1 MYAEAVSCY
10 IYPEASC
17 FTASFIG
24 MQRNVHSLFQLEVF
38 FFSCPRHVFA
48 FHKCIIS
55 HLLHNFAG
63 PFMLGALWWQG
74 AWEPPAVGSAEQGRF
89 CGSGSLSWALGQ
101 WNSLEKVQQ
110 HKGTSW
116 LHSCLVLASS
126 CALSLGFTFEH
137 KPCGAFANREL
148 D

>member
-48 FHKCIIS
+48 VFIS
-55 HLLHNFAG
+55 ASFPIFFTTLLAPSCWVLCDG
-63 PFMLGALWWQG
+63 K
-74 AWEPPAVGSAEQGRF
+74 EPGNP
-89 CGSGSLSWALGQ
+89 LL
-101 WNSLEKVQQ
+101 
-110 HKGTSW
+110 
-116 LHSCLVLASS
+116 
-126 CALSLGFTFEH
+126 
-137 KPCGAFANREL
+137 
-148 D
+148 